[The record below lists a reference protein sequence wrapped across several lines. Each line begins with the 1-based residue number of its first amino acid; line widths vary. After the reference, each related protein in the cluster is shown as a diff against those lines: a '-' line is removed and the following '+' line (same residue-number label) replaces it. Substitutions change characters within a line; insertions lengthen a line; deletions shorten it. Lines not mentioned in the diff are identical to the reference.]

1 MKFTLVRLCVLIA
14 LLPVVIGLAAM
25 AIHWLLGCTG
35 GVGPGATHCN
45 YTSDAV
51 GIALSGLSWL
61 VLGFVLSVPLAL
73 LVALL
78 GKAAGIG
85 KSIDEGDHAA

>member
-1 MKFTLVRLCVLIA
+1 MKFTLARLCVLIA

-25 AIHWLLGCTG
+25 ALHWLFGCTG
-35 GVGPGATHCN
+35 GVGSGATHCK
-45 YTSDAV
+45 YVSDAV
-51 GIALSGLSWL
+51 GVALAGVSWL
-61 VLGFVLSVPLAL
+61 VLGFLLSVPLAL

-78 GKAAGIG
+78 GKIAGTG